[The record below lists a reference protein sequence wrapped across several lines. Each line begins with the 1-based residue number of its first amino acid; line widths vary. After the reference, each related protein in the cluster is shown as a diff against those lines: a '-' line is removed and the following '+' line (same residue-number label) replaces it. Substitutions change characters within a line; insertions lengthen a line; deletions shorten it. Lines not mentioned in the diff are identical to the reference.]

1 MDQNGGVYLGTWI
14 NWSRGPVF
22 GATLTL
28 TRENGNLLI
37 AFTAFYVGLVS
48 SRFWRIF
55 CLAFHRYYS
64 TPTPQDGLFHQRQAI
79 LRNSATP
86 ESSLLSL
93 GQLYWAWRRSAQ
105 RALWRMLP
113 TFIFALL
120 SIIAFTA
127 ASGFSSR
134 ISTAIGNEVL
144 LDGTNCGILRG
155 FSTDTVPG
163 TIMDAAVLN
172 AYVGTHMSNVAKYA
186 QQCYGPQTSRSDMFD
201 CASFII
207 DQLPMQVNESA
218 ECPFKDG
225 ICRSENS
232 NIRLDSGYIDS
243 RDHLGLN
250 APKHHSIQ
258 IRRVFHCAPLRT
270 EGYTSDVVGLN
281 QSYTRYHYGYSH
293 VPDPVHGGPSN
304 YTYEADTLEVQ
315 YGRNKDNLQR
325 NDGIN
330 YIIVPEQSFTI
341 NGTADFDESDFMPID
356 ALTRSDGDVYLV
368 FLVGN
373 GVQFMNPSQD
383 DWYRATAPGTTVT
396 NKDLNTSSTSFQP
409 VEAASPLG
417 CVEQFQFCNAALP
430 PESRCGPL
438 ASLRD
443 ASAGAAPLF
452 GNLTPESFRNNVN
465 DTSDNMEATRY
476 LQFMA
481 TLIITVGSPSEY
493 LVNLK
498 AKALM
503 SQETMASGWQMPIPD
518 NQWKLDVT
526 YWMSIWL
533 AALQSSFVDVA
544 VGTADPVLKKTLL
557 GPRDPY
563 QREMCNNQKIQTSGY
578 TSFSLF
584 GLYFVLVGGLVVI
597 ITSYVLEPV
606 LHFVERRRMNNHY
619 KHMEWIANET
629 LHLQNLGFQGLGRG
643 TWSRYTD
650 DVPITEQAVVFE
662 SLALGHDGDVKEE
675 SESSGEVVSQERGYP
690 LKTTTPLAGGF
701 GSMETINHGSESG
714 MVQAHHEVAP
724 EHQPLYQSLTHVS
737 TEFGAVSPATTMGS
751 QVPGPGSRY
760 E

>member
-93 GQLYWAWRRSAQ
+93 GQLYWAWRRSAE

-113 TFIFALL
+113 TFLFALL

-163 TIMDAAVLN
+163 TIMDAAILN

-250 APKHHSIQ
+250 APQHQSIQ
-258 IRRVFHCAPLRT
+258 VRRVFHCAPLHT
-270 EGYTSDVVGLN
+270 EGYTSDVAGLN

-293 VPDPVHGGPSN
+293 VPDPIAKGPSN
-304 YTYEADTLEVQ
+304 FTYEADTLEVQ
-315 YGRNKDNLQR
+315 PQ
-325 NDGIN
+325 
-330 YIIVPEQSFTI
+330 QSFTI
-341 NGTADFDESDFMPID
+341 NGTVDFDESDFLPID
-356 ALTRSDGDVYLV
+356 ALTRADGDVTLV

-373 GVQFMNPSQD
+373 GVQFMGPAND
-383 DWYRATAPGTTVT
+383 DWYRATAPGATVT

-452 GNLTPESFRNNVN
+452 GNLTPETFRNNVN

-481 TLIITVGSPSEY
+481 TLIITVGSPSDY

-544 VGTADPVLKKTLL
+544 VGTTDPVLKRTLL

-563 QREMCNNQKIQTSGY
+563 QREMCNNQKIQTNGY

-584 GLYFVLVGGLVVI
+584 GLYFVLVGGLLVI

-606 LHFVERRRMNNHY
+606 LHFVERRRMNNQY
-619 KHMEWIANET
+619 KHMEWTANET

-643 TWSRYTD
+643 TWSRYTN
-650 DVPITEQAVVFE
+650 DVPITEQAVAFE
-662 SLALGHDGDVKEE
+662 SLALGHGDVKR
-675 SESSGEVVSQERGYP
+675 ESSGEAAPDMGYP
-690 LKTTTPLAGGF
+690 QKPTTPSAGGF
-701 GSMETINHGSESG
+701 GSMETINHDSESG
-714 MVQAHHEVAP
+714 VGQTPLEVSP
-724 EHQPLYQSLTHVS
+724 EHQALYQSLKHVR
-737 TEFGAVSPATTMGS
+737 TELDTVSPASTMVA
-751 QVPGPGSRY
+751 QFPDPGSRY